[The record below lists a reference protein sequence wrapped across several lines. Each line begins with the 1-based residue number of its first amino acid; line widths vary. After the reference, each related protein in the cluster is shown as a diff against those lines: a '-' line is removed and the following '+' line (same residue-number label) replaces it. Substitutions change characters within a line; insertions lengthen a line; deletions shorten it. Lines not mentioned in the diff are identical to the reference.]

1 MTRRVR
7 TLVGLG
13 LFGFAILPWYAI
25 EEGLFSTEWLVDYPL
40 DRELAPALLQALLHG
55 RLWLLPVL
63 PALVAP
69 LFSARPRVLV
79 ASGLAGLAWVV
90 AQGFAIGPLG
100 PSVPVLEA
108 LSHARQ
114 YGMGAGALVVH
125 VALVLLVCEGLARRG
140 ALAGDAFAASALGLA
155 AAFVA
160 VFVVWPVMTVLAGAV
175 RDDATGRTSLALFW
189 SNLLDPKLR
198 AVTASSLVLAILTG
212 AGTTLLGLCLAL
224 AVTRTRLVGSR
235 VLRGMSILPVVTPP
249 FVLGLGLILVFGRAG
264 LVTALLE
271 DAFGIAPSRYIFG
284 LPGVWLAQLLAF
296 TPVAFLMI
304 LGVVQGVAPSLE
316 EAAGSLGARPW
327 RVFWTVTLPLLRPG
341 LAAAFLV
348 GFVESLADFGNPL
361 TLGGSDLD
369 VLSTQ
374 IYFAVAGAQ
383 SDVPRAAAMALVLLA
398 LTLVAF
404 AAQRRWMGR
413 AGYAT
418 VTGKGDPGLG
428 QALPRGLE
436 WMVVIAS
443 VLWSAFTFG
452 VYGVVL
458 LGGLVRSA
466 GRDHSLTLDHFR
478 SLFEGGAWASLGTSL
493 ELSLVAAPLSAG
505 LGLLVAW
512 LLARHRFRGRRA
524 FELATMLAF
533 AVPGTVVGIGYV
545 LSFNVPPWELT
556 GTGTILVLAFLVRNM
571 PVGVQAGLATLAQI
585 DPSLEEASR
594 TLGAGTAATLRRVLL
609 PLLRPAVLTAL
620 VYGFAR
626 AMTAVSAV
634 IFLVGADHSLATTY
648 ILSRVEAGEYG
659 RAIAYSSVLI
669 VLMLAV
675 LGGFQLL
682 VGERRLGRRSG
693 A

>member
-1 MTRRVR
+1 VKRVR
-7 TLVGLG
+7 AIVGLG
-13 LFGFAILPWYAI
+13 LCGFVVLPWYAI
-25 EEGLFSTEWLVDYPL
+25 EEGVFATEWLVDYPL
-40 DRELAPALLQALLHG
+40 DRELAPALLQASLHG
-55 RLWLLPVL
+55 RWWLLPL
-63 PALVAP
+63 LGALVAP
-69 LFSARPRVLV
+69 LVAPRPRALV
-79 ASGLAGLAWVV
+79 AAGLAGLGWVMV
-90 AQGFAIGPLG
+90 QGLAIGPLG
-100 PSVPVLEA
+100 PSWPVLEELA
-108 LSHARQ
+108 LGRQ
-114 YGMGAGALVVH
+114 YGMGAGALVVQ
-125 VALVLLVCEGLARRG
+125 VALVLLLCEGLARRG
-140 ALAGDAFAASALGLA
+140 ALGGDVFATSALGLA
-155 AAFVA
+155 AAFVL
-160 VFVVWPVMTVLAGAV
+160 VFVVWPVAAVLAGAF
-175 RDDATGRTSLALFW
+175 GSEQGSISLALFW
-189 SNLLDPKLR
+189 SNLTAPRLR
-198 AVTASSLVLAILTG
+198 AVAGSSLVLAVLTG
-212 AGTTLLGLCLAL
+212 AGTTFLGLCLAL
-224 AVTRTRLVGSR
+224 AVTRTRLRGSR
-235 VLRGMSILPVVTPP
+235 LLRGLSILPVVTPP

-264 LVTALLE
+264 LVTSLLE
-271 DAFGIAPSRYIFG
+271 ETFGIEPSRYIFG
-284 LPGVWLAQLLAF
+284 LQGVWLAQLLAF

-304 LGVVQGVAPSLE
+304 LGVVQGVSPSLE
-316 EAAGSLGARPW
+316 EAAASLGARPW
-327 RVFWTVTLPLLRPG
+327 RAFWTVTLPLLRPG

-369 VLSTQ
+369 VLSTE

-383 SDVPRAAAMALVLLA
+383 SDVPRAAAMAIVLLC
-398 LTLVAF
+398 LTLGAF

-436 WMVVIAS
+436 RAVVVLSIAWT
-443 VLWSAFTFG
+443 VFTFA

-466 GRDHSLTLDHFR
+466 GRDNSLTLDHFR
-478 SLFEGGAWASLGTSL
+478 ALFEAGALSSLGTSL
-493 ELSLVAAPLSAG
+493 ELSLVAAPLSAV
-505 LGLLVAW
+505 LGLVVAW
-512 LLARHRFRGRRA
+512 LLARQKFRGRRA

-545 LSFNVPPWELT
+545 LCFNVPPWELT
-556 GTGTILVLAFLVRNM
+556 GTGAILVLAFVVRNM
-571 PVGVQAGLATLAQI
+571 PVGVRAGLATLAQI

-594 TLGAGTAATLRRVLL
+594 TLGAGTAATMRRVVL

-620 VYGFAR
+620 IYGFAR

-648 ILSRVEAGEYG
+648 ILARVEAGEYG

-675 LGGFQLL
+675 IGVFQWF
-682 VGERRLGRRSG
+682 VGERRLGRRSL